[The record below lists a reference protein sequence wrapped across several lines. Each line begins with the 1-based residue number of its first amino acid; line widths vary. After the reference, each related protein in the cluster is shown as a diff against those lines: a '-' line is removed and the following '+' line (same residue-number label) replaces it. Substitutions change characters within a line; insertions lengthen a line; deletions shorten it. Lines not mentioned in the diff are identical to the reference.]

1 MKSNFI
7 LFLVTVT
14 LLAACSGQ
22 PTCTVVAGDEGV
34 RSAGCLAVNDGDL
47 LLVKIM
53 GGTYGPPGGSVN
65 KNESAQCAAERETWE
80 ETGVQVSAGDLA
92 VEFDNGF
99 RLYWCEA
106 VSGRHI
112 EIDRP
117 LEIRHAD
124 WYAPELFQ
132 HLKWRYAD
140 QADIIQALMAERQE

>member
-1 MKSNFI
+1 MKTSWALILI
-7 LFLVTVT
+7 LFMT
-14 LLAACSGQ
+14 LSACSRQ
-22 PTCTVVAGDEGV
+22 PTCSVVSGEMGV
-34 RSAGCLAVNDGDL
+34 PSAGCLAVDKGEL

-53 GGTYGPPGGSVN
+53 GGTFGPPGGSVD

-106 VSGRHI
+106 VSGRQI
-112 EIDRP
+112 EINRP
-117 LEIRHAD
+117 LEIKHAD
-124 WYAPELFQ
+124 WYGPELFQ

-140 QADIIQALMAERQE
+140 QADIIQTLMSER